1 MSERKLGPNTK
12 KLLAH
17 LIALEA
23 IPPGGG
29 LTSGIE
35 FLQNPRQGIQRAAAN
50 LEAALAVVKSAP
62 DNPYGDDDEAIAAAI
77 LERIEARQ
85 RESGDN

>member
-1 MSERKLGPNTK
+1 MNDRKLGPNTK

-23 IPPGGG
+23 IPPSGG
-29 LTSGIE
+29 LASGIE
-35 FLQNPRQGIQRAAAN
+35 FLANPKQGIERAAAN
-50 LEAALAVVKSAP
+50 LEAALAAVKSAP

-77 LERIEARQ
+77 LDALEAKRKEQ
-85 RESGDN
+85 P